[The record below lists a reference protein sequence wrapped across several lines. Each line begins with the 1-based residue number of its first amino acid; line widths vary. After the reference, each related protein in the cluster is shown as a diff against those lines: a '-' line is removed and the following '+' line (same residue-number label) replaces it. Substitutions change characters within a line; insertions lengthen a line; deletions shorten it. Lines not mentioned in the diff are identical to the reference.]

1 MARSNKAF
9 PRVKLSGSHLDI
21 GRQYGEHFKD
31 RIIEHLGLALNNL
44 QQRGVH
50 AEEALNRA
58 LRYRPFVQKHA
69 PFLDEEIV
77 GLAEGA
83 ALSLAQAYVLQLRA
97 EVLKTPAELK
107 DQPGDECTTYAV
119 EPAASAH
126 GESFLG
132 QNADLPPFYADIGV
146 VIDIDAPDHPN
157 VIMVTP
163 AGQISYI
170 GMNEHGF
177 AVGANY
183 LTCDGWTTGFPR
195 YLLSRMVLT
204 CKTTEDAAALLDSL
218 PRASSRNIIMIDPQG
233 HALDVETIPST
244 TGKLQPEDNII
255 AHSNHFLAPD
265 LKRFERAKPSEFDNS
280 RVRVQTMRKLL
291 EANRGNLTLDKL
303 MAIMRNR
310 DTVPDALC
318 RHPGEGPG
326 TTSTITAMIAQPS
339 QRTLWV
345 AIGPPDKYLFHGYTF
360 GKDTVQVE
368 KEEVSYA

>member
-1 MARSNKAF
+1 MARSSKAF

-31 RIIEHLGLALNNL
+31 RIAEHLELALNNL
-44 QQRGVH
+44 QKRGVK
-50 AEEALNRA
+50 ADDALDRA
-58 LRYRPFVQKHA
+58 LRYRPFVQQHA
-69 PFLDEEIV
+69 AFLDEEIV

-97 EVLKTPAELK
+97 EVLKTPQELK
-107 DQPGDECTTYAV
+107 DEPGDECTTYAI
-119 EPAASAH
+119 EPAASKH

-183 LTCDGWTTGFPR
+183 LTCDGWTLGVPR

-204 CKTTEDAAALLDSL
+204 CNTVTEAATLLNSL

-233 HALDVETIPST
+233 QALDVETIPST
-244 TGKLQPEDNII
+244 TGQVHPKDGIL

-265 LKRFERAKPSEFDNS
+265 LTRFERAKAEEFDNS
-280 RVRVQTMRKLL
+280 QIRVATMRKLL
-291 EANRGNLTLDKL
+291 TADRGNLTLDKL

-318 RHPGEGPG
+318 RHPGERPG
-326 TTSTITAMIAQPS
+326 QTSTIAAMIAQPS

-345 AIGPPDKYLFHGYTF
+345 AIGPPDKHLFHGYTF